1 MINYTKLFQLLGD
14 KEMVDKYMAL
24 VQVEIPKE
32 LDQLKR
38 HLNAKNYTEASVVA
52 HSIKSQCQYMGLD
65 ACAELALKIE
75 RQTESLIWEID
86 PNNTFIDL
94 EAKLQQILSE

>member
-1 MINYTKLFQLLGD
+1 MINYSKLFQLLGD

-32 LDQLKR
+32 LNQLKS
-38 HLNAKNYTEASVVA
+38 HLNAENYKEASVVA

-65 ACAELALKIE
+65 VCAELALKIE
-75 RQTESLIWEID
+75 RQTESLIWNID
-86 PNNTFIDL
+86 SNNTFIDL